1 MTNFGC
7 EKTNAQM
14 LTCAVKAN

>member
-1 MTNFGC
+1 MANFGC
-7 EKTNAQM
+7 EKTNTQM